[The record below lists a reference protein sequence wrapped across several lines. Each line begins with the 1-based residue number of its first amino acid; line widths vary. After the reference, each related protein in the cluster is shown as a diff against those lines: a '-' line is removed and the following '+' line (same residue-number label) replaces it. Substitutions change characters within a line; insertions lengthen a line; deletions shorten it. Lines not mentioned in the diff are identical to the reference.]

1 MEDKKKSL
9 EIEYLEIEKIKPY
22 EDNPRQNDDAVEIVA
37 RSIKE
42 FGFKVPVI
50 LDKKGELIAG
60 HTRIKA
66 AMQLGMTEVP
76 AIYAKDLNEKQI
88 KAFRIMDNKTQEY
101 SIWDDELLVK
111 EFKFLKKAGFD
122 LELTGFTNE
131 EVNTELKLNE
141 VENVNLFDER
151 DKVIALMPPEAIRLK
166 EREGF
171 FCENIKEYNKIKKY
185 FKENNKLNVKR
196 LLELIKWNF
205 IRLCGVM
212 FGEQD
217 FLQ

>member
-196 LLELIKWNF
+196 LLELIK
-205 IRLCGVM
+205 
-212 FGEQD
+212 
-217 FLQ
+217 